1 MHKIGQSGVF
11 LGRCLESILKTGFLL
26 MKNLLKPLAK
36 SVLVSLGLIAAAST
50 TGAAVLEN
58 VWIRYYTLN
67 NF

>member
-1 MHKIGQSGVF
+1 
-11 LGRCLESILKTGFLL
+11 

-58 VWIRYYTLN
+58 V
-67 NF
+67 